1 LFEDIHSGVL
11 EFSDNSTTPGV
22 ENDTDLL
29 DSLFFNTGSTP
40 IQTLTGTTIVTTGT
54 AVAPATQIVAKGQL
68 VKNGLNPTLIDEA
81 AAGVSI
87 VARKLTRT
95 APARSGLANFL
106 SPVKHTGAMRDN
118 NWLFGWSW
126 TAAVDLLPTS
136 NVARPVLTLDVSLA
150 NPKVSFNADT
160 TATDATDAVEYVVE
174 RSTDGR
180 EWVPFVAVQDGDIS
194 DTNVTAGQITVTDSA
209 YTYTG
214 SPVHYRVIAQ

>member
-1 LFEDIHSGVL
+1 
-11 EFSDNSTTPGV
+11 
-22 ENDTDLL
+22 
-29 DSLFFNTGSTP
+29 
-40 IQTLTGTTIVTTGT
+40 
-54 AVAPATQIVAKGQL
+54 
-68 VKNGLNPTLIDEA
+68 
-81 AAGVSI
+81 
-87 VARKLTRT
+87 
-95 APARSGLANFL
+95 
-106 SPVKHTGAMRDN
+106 MRDN